1 LFAVHYKLCQDTFP
15 VANELFFFSPSR
27 QITHYMT
34 MPVFLTRLG
43 NRLVIT
49 IQQEI
54 SRTLAG
60 SFAGHVA
67 THLGEGEAKLASPP
81 DRNGGTAN

>member
-1 LFAVHYKLCQDTFP
+1 
-15 VANELFFFSPSR
+15 
-27 QITHYMT
+27 
-34 MPVFLTRLG
+34 MPVFLTHLA